1 VLGIRAT
8 VGNMQV
14 IPTNIAVAATTQAA
28 SQTAAVAASV
38 RVLAGNLSAV
48 PLGTLLQATVT
59 QVSQVQAVIVVNG
72 QTLTVRPAGTLQPG
86 TVLLVRAPTG
96 NATPAT
102 TLELVGSAVLPT
114 NQSVPTAGQ
123 NPPTTLP
130 TATGSGGTATP
141 TTVLVSQNANTAV
154 TTSQTDAQTA
164 NATSALA
171 LARVDVLAVLPDGRV
186 RVQIDGQDDIATTT
200 EQLAAGGKYVLQIER
215 TSAGLTLSSAPDTPD
230 LPATLAAAILRDSS
244 PPDLGGAIKPLL
256 AELANL
262 QTNQTESTTG
272 NPNAV
277 QNAASTVRDA
287 LRAFLPSD
295 GRPLNAT
302 ELQNLVDDGGL
313 HFEAKLARL
322 VNDGGQ
328 NPSGG
333 DETSTPNGGA
343 IARSDSNGGLDLK
356 EALLRLLQVAQE
368 FGNSVQLP
376 AARSALD
383 GIESQQAANVFA
395 QTQGTPYI
403 LQIPFPDGG
412 EWRTLHLAIE
422 PEGNKRQNSGTSN
435 GFQMLMHIP
444 LTDLGETWIVAG
456 MSGNNLRAVLYL
468 NSPTAREQV
477 RAELP
482 SLRDELLTGGFGEV
496 LLDVRPASELPAQ
509 QRKQAAAMQIGR
521 PGSGSVLDVRA

>member
-1 VLGIRAT
+1 
-8 VGNMQV
+8 MQV
-14 IPTNIAVAATTQAA
+14 APTNIVSATTA
-28 SQTAAVAASV
+28 QTAAVTSV
-38 RVLAGNLSAV
+38 RVLAGNLATV

-59 QVSQVQAVIVVNG
+59 QVSQGQAVIVVNG
-72 QTLTVRPAGTLQPG
+72 QALTVRPAGTLQPG

-96 NATPAT
+96 NSTPAP
-102 TLELVGSAVLPT
+102 TLELVGTTALPQ
-114 NQSVPTAGQ
+114 NQSTTTTGQ
-123 NPPTTLP
+123 NPPTALP
-130 TATGSGGTATP
+130 TATGSGRTATP
-141 TTVLVSQNANTAV
+141 TTVPVSQNANSPV
-154 TTSQTDAQTA
+154 PTSQTIAQTA

-200 EQLAAGGKYVLQIER
+200 EQLAAGGRYVLQIER

-244 PPDLGGAIKPLL
+244 PPDLGAALKPLL
-256 AELANL
+256 AELATL
-262 QTNQTESTTG
+262 QTTQTESTTG

-302 ELQNLVDDGGL
+302 ELQNLVEDGGL

-328 NPSGG
+328 NSSGG
-333 DETSTPNGGA
+333 DEAPTPNGGA
-343 IARSDSNGGLDLK
+343 IARSDSNGGPDLK
-356 EALLRLLQVAQE
+356 EALLRLLQVSQE

-376 AARSALD
+376 AARSTLD

-412 EWRTLHLAIE
+412 EWRTLHL
-422 PEGNKRQNSGTSN
+422 
-435 GFQMLMHIP
+435 
-444 LTDLGETWIVAG
+444 
-456 MSGNNLRAVLYL
+456 
-468 NSPTAREQV
+468 
-477 RAELP
+477 
-482 SLRDELLTGGFGEV
+482 
-496 LLDVRPASELPAQ
+496 
-509 QRKQAAAMQIGR
+509 
-521 PGSGSVLDVRA
+521 